1 MAQRIKKGDT
11 VLVIAGKDRGVRGE
25 VIRVDLKKGTAV
37 VEGANVATRHIK
49 QQQGVAQTGIIHG
62 EAPIRMSK
70 LMLVDSDTQLPG
82 RAQFKFLED
91 GRKVRVVKRGKR
103 S

>member
-11 VLVIAGKDRGVRGE
+11 VLVISGKDRGVRGE
-25 VIRVDLKKGTAV
+25 VIRVEPKKGLAV

-49 QQQGVAQTGIIHG
+49 QQRGVTQTGIIHG
-62 EAPIRMSK
+62 EAAIRLSK
-70 LMLVDSDTQLPG
+70 LMLVDNDTQLAG

>member
-1 MAQRIKKGDT
+1 MAQRIKKGDM
-11 VLVIAGKDRGVRGE
+11 VLVLSGKDRGVRGE
-25 VIRVDLKKGTAV
+25 VIRVDPKKGTAV
-37 VEGANVATRHIK
+37 VEGANVATRHVK

-62 EAPIRMSK
+62 EAPIRLSK

-82 RAQFKFLED
+82 RAEFKFLED

>member
-11 VLVIAGKDRGVRGE
+11 VLVISGKDRGVRGE
-25 VIRVDLKKGTAV
+25 VIRINGKKGMAI

-49 QQQGVAQTGIIHG
+49 QRQGVAQTGIIHG
-62 EAPIRMSK
+62 EAAISLSK
-70 LMLVDSDTQLPG
+70 LMLVDEDTQNAG
-82 RAQFKFLED
+82 RVEVKILED
-91 GRKVRVVKRGKR
+91 GRKVRVVKSGKR

>member
-1 MAQRIKKGDT
+1 MAQRIRKGDT
-11 VLVIAGKDRGVRGE
+11 VLVISGKDRGVRGE
-25 VIRVDLKKGTAV
+25 VIRVELKRGTAG
-37 VEGANVATRHIK
+37 VEGVGVATRHIK
-49 QQQGVAQTGIIHG
+49 QQQGVSQTGIIHG
-62 EAPIRMSK
+62 ESPVRLSK
-70 LMLVDSDTQLPG
+70 LMLVDTDTQLAG

>member
-11 VLVIAGKDRGVRGE
+11 VLVISGKDRGVRGT
-25 VIRVDLKKGTAV
+25 VIRVEGKKDIAL

-49 QQQGVAQTGIIHG
+49 QRQGVAQTGIIHG

-70 LMLVDSDTQLPG
+70 LMLVDEDTQDAG
-82 RAQFKFLED
+82 RVQFKFLED
-91 GRKVRVVKRGKR
+91 GRKVRVVKSGKR

>member
-25 VIRVDLKKGTAV
+25 VIRVIPKKDMAV
-37 VEGANVATRHIK
+37 VEGVNVATRHMK
-49 QQQGVAQTGIIHG
+49 QRTGVTQTGIIHG
-62 EAPIRMSK
+62 EAPIHLSK
-70 LMLVDSDTQLPG
+70 LMLVDTDTQKAG
-82 RAQFKFLED
+82 RTEFKYLED
-91 GRKVRVVKRGKR
+91 GRKVRVVKSGKR

>member
-11 VLVIAGKDRGVRGE
+11 VLVISGKDRGVRGE
-25 VIRVDLKKGTAV
+25 VIQIDPKRGKAV
-37 VEGANVATRHIK
+37 VEGVNVATRHIK
-49 QQQGVAQTGIIHG
+49 QQQGVTQTGIIHG
-62 EAPIRMSK
+62 ESPISLSK
-70 LMLVDSDTQLPG
+70 LMLVDNDTQLAG

>member
-11 VLVIAGKDRGVRGE
+11 VLVLSGKDRGVRGE
-25 VIRVDLKKGTAV
+25 VIRVDPKKGTAV
-37 VEGANVATRHIK
+37 VEGVNVATRHIK

-62 EAPIRMSK
+62 EAPIRLSK

-82 RAQFKFLED
+82 RAEFKFLED

>member
-11 VLVIAGKDRGVRGE
+11 VLVISGKDRGVRGE
-25 VIRVDLKKGTAV
+25 VIRIEPKKGTAV
-37 VEGANVATRHIK
+37 VEGVNVATRHIK
-49 QQQGVAQTGIIHG
+49 QQQRVTQTGIIHG
-62 EAPIRMSK
+62 EAAVPLSK
-70 LMLVDSDTQLPG
+70 LMLVDTDTQVAG
-82 RAQFKFLED
+82 RAQFKYLED

>member
-11 VLVIAGKDRGVRGE
+11 VLVISGKDRGVRGE
-25 VIRVDLKKGTAV
+25 VIQINTKKGVAV
-37 VEGANVATRHIK
+37 VEGVNVATRHIK
-49 QQQGVAQTGIIHG
+49 QQQGVAQTGIMHG
-62 EAPIRMSK
+62 EAAIKLAK
-70 LMLVDSDTQLPG
+70 LMLVDSDTQLAG

>member
-11 VLVIAGKDRGVRGE
+11 VLVISGKDRGVRGE
-25 VIRVDLKKGTAV
+25 VIRIEPKRGIAV
-37 VEGANVATRHIK
+37 VEGVNVATRHIK
-49 QQQGVAQTGIIHG
+49 QQQGVSQTGIIHG
-62 EAPIRMSK
+62 ESAIKLAK
-70 LMLVDSDTQLPG
+70 LMLVDSDTQLAG

>member
-1 MAQRIKKGDT
+1 MAQRIRKGDT
-11 VLVIAGKDRGVRGE
+11 VLVISGKDRGVRGE
-25 VIRVDLKKGTAV
+25 VIRVEPKRGIAV
-37 VEGANVATRHIK
+37 VEGVNVATRHIK
-49 QQQGVAQTGIIHG
+49 QQSGVSQTGIIHA
-62 EAPIRMSK
+62 EARIPLSK
-70 LMLVDSDTQLPG
+70 LMLVDSDTQLAG

>member
-11 VLVIAGKDRGVRGE
+11 VLVISGKDRGVRGE
-25 VIRVDLKKGTAV
+25 VIRIEPKKGIAV
-37 VEGANVATRHIK
+37 VEGANVATKHVK
-49 QQQGVAQTGIIHG
+49 QQQGVAQTGIVHG
-62 EAPIRMSK
+62 EMPIRLSK
-70 LMLVDSDTQLPG
+70 LMLVDSDTQLAG

>member
-1 MAQRIKKGDT
+1 MAQRIKKGDM
-11 VLVIAGKDRGVRGE
+11 VLVLSGKDRGVRGE
-25 VIRVDLKKGTAV
+25 VIRVDPKKGTAV

-62 EAPIRMSK
+62 EAPIRLSK

-82 RAQFKFLED
+82 RAEFKFLED

>member
-11 VLVIAGKDRGVRGE
+11 VLVISGKDRGVRGE
-25 VIRVDLKKGTAV
+25 VIRVLPKKDVAI
-37 VEGANVATRHIK
+37 VEGVNVATRHIK

-62 EAPIRMSK
+62 EAAISLSK
-70 LMLVDSDTQLPG
+70 LMLVDTDTQLAG